1 MTIRCG
7 DLDNLLFEGDAAS
20 LALAAEHARTC
31 DACME
36 TLTTLNE
43 LGAMARSMQTTWDS
57 DLLWPRI
64 ERGLRQQNR
73 RRWMT
78 VLQIAAVLLLM
89 AGMAAVAWRVQRR
102 SEFDEHILRA
112 AAVEDVERAQ
122 QAHLAAID
130 KLERIAGPKLDDS
143 ASPLLVSYKEK
154 LMLLDDAIAE
164 CQSHID
170 HNRQNAQLRRQL
182 LAIYGE
188 KQQTLQ
194 NVLREETHG
203 NP

>member
-1 MTIRCG
+1 MTIRCSE
-7 DLDNLLFEGDAAS
+7 LDNLLFEGDPAS

-36 TLTTLNE
+36 TFTTWNQLSNT
-43 LGAMARSMQTTWDS
+43 ARSMQTTWDS

-64 ERGLRQQNR
+64 ERGLRQQR
-73 RRWMT
+73 RGRWVT
-78 VLQIAAVLLLM
+78 LLQIAAVLLLIS
-89 AGMAAVAWRVQRR
+89 GMAVVAWRFRQR
-102 SEFDEHILRA
+102 SKFDEFILRTS
-112 AAVEDVERAQ
+112 AVEEVDRAQ
-122 QAHLAAID
+122 EAHLAAIQ
-130 KLERIAGPKLDDS
+130 KLERDAGTKLDTS

-194 NVLREETHG
+194 NVLREELHAT
-203 NP
+203 P

>member
-1 MTIRCG
+1 MTILCSE
-7 DLDNLLFEGDAAS
+7 LDNLFFEGDPAS
-20 LALAAEHARTC
+20 LALAADHARTC
-31 DACME
+31 DACMA
-36 TLTTLNE
+36 TLTTWNE
-43 LGAMARSMQTTWDS
+43 LGAMASTMQTTWNS

-64 ERGLRQQNR
+64 ERGLRQR
-73 RRWMT
+73 ARSRWVT
-78 VLQIAAVLLLM
+78 FLQIAAVLLLIT
-89 AGMAAVAWRVQRR
+89 GMAAVVWRVQRR

-112 AAVEDVERAQ
+112 AAIEEVERAQ
-122 QAHLAAID
+122 QDHLAAIN
-130 KLERIAGPKLDDS
+130 KLEQVAGPKLDQG

-164 CQSHID
+164 CQSNID

-194 NVLREETHG
+194 NVLREETHA

>member
-1 MTIRCG
+1 MTIRCS
-7 DLDNLLFEGDAAS
+7 DLDNLLFEDDPAS
-20 LALAAEHARTC
+20 LTLAAEHARTC

-36 TLTTLNE
+36 TLTTWNE
-43 LGAMARSMQTTWDS
+43 LGATARSMQTTWDS

-64 ERGLRQQNR
+64 ERGLRQQKPS
-73 RRWMT
+73 RWMT
-78 VLQIAAVLLLM
+78 VLQIAAVLLLI
-89 AGMAAVAWRVQRR
+89 AGMATVAWRVQRR
-102 SEFDEHILRA
+102 SEFDDHILRA

-130 KLERIAGPKLDDS
+130 KLERVAGPKLDDS

-194 NVLREETHG
+194 NVLREEIHG

>member
-1 MTIRCG
+1 
-7 DLDNLLFEGDAAS
+7 
-20 LALAAEHARTC
+20 
-31 DACME
+31 
-36 TLTTLNE
+36 
-43 LGAMARSMQTTWDS
+43 
-57 DLLWPRI
+57 
-64 ERGLRQQNR
+64 
-73 RRWMT
+73 
-78 VLQIAAVLLLM
+78 
-89 AGMAAVAWRVQRR
+89 VAWRVQRR
-102 SEFDEHILRA
+102 SEFDDHILRA

-130 KLERIAGPKLDDS
+130 KLERVAGPKLDD